1 MTTLQDSQWIRI
13 ENPDGD
19 SLNVVVVFTPHATEE
34 NYRVALNSQAN
45 RGDLPPY
52 FWNAIGFGNT
62 VPTAISAFVADLQRL
77 SLAV

>member
-1 MTTLQDSQWIRI
+1 MTTPQDSKWIRI
-13 ENPDGD
+13 ENHVGD
-19 SLNVVVVFTPHATEE
+19 SLNVVVVFKPHATKE

-52 FWNAIGFGNT
+52 FWNAIGQGKT
-62 VPTAISAFVADLQRL
+62 VPMAISAFVADLQRL